1 MSIPAYLY
9 TIDKSTRSTRLPTQA
24 PIRYTIE
31 HAAGTRIEADNA
43 APLPLDECIL
53 QMLPQ
58 QSYNGYDRP
67 WAGGTGKNISDP
79 SRRFVFSGATLDSY
93 DDATSTFTLSGS
105 QSYSAMHLNV
115 NLEAGVTYTFSA
127 NFPRE
132 SGARIGL
139 RLPGSTSIVSGT
151 LTRSDAVS
159 GWASFTYTPEETRE
173 GYRFALFVNYNSA
186 VENTVTFANCMVEV
200 GSERTS
206 FAPYE
211 NACPLRAPT
220 RTATLTVYGPDEV
233 SSSWSLPTM
242 PASPVIWGYRFN
254 ALSGELVENWNHLA
268 VYDRSTYGDV
278 GEPWMSSLDVYVPG
292 TQPTDGAE
300 VAWDNH
306 VTTGQQL
313 QPWDVRTYQ
322 GDNLIELPDGE
333 LTVAYTTYGDDD
345 PPEALD
351 IMIDLKEPT
360 DVLHPTVVLNLTGNP
375 TAYNY
380 MFIPEFNRFYWLTGW
395 TSENLGLWSVSADV
409 DVLASWRSPIMDLQL
424 YVLRAAAAGDGRVID
439 HMYPAIA
446 DVRRQLLYSQADPW
460 GVGAGTVG
468 TYVVSVCGSGETS
481 YYAMSPVEY
490 KTFFAELLGDDYVD
504 DVMSYLPNWETIYP
518 AAKLEINA
526 LQYIAGVKWFP
537 MTSLPGVP
545 VSPVSSVPVGY
556 GAVNTVAYKLPSL
569 AVTTARSWTIPLS
582 SIHPQSSRGTYLNL
596 APYSSIHAYVPPFGV
611 IAISPATAAAS
622 GSVTMNVSVD
632 LRSGDGALR
641 VLTSDGSVETELH
654 AAIGVSVAIGQTVN
668 AGYGLLDATGAAA
681 GVVGGIA
688 GAIGSFATGNVAGGV
703 GAVAGVV
710 GTASSAIGNAISSQI
725 PTTRTVGSPESIGAL
740 RGPLTV
746 YSDHYMVAPEDVT
759 HRGRPLCQVRRLGD
773 LPGYVL
779 VADADFMLPCMQ
791 EEHDSIRAMLE
802 GGVFVE

>member
-31 HAAGTRIEADNA
+31 HASGTRIEADNA

-67 WAGGTGKNISDP
+67 WAGGTAKNKLPPRSPTTVVSSGITYRATSDG
-79 SRRFVFSGATLDSY
+79 RVFATGTATATSINYYPFNVTPGRYQVSCILDSSLANVFVW
-93 DDATSTFTLSGS
+93 DVTTNQRARKWDGTSESDLTVGALIEVLIEEGH
-105 QSYSAMHLNV
+105 SYRLNLRV
-115 NLEAGVTYTFSA
+115 RNGVT
-127 NFPRE
+127 
-132 SGARIGL
+132 
-139 RLPGSTSIVSGT
+139 
-151 LTRSDAVS
+151 
-159 GWASFTYTPEETRE
+159 
-173 GYRFALFVNYNSA
+173 VNN
-186 VENTVTFANCMVEV
+186 MV
-200 GSERTS
+200 
-206 FAPYE
+206 FAPLLTTDTETDNTWQPYA
-211 NACPLRAPT
+211 NVCPLRAPT

-254 ALSGELVENWNHLA
+254 ALTGELVENWNRLA

-306 VTTGQQL
+306 VTTGEQL
-313 QPWDVRTYQ
+313 QPWDVRSYQ
-322 GDNLIELPDGE
+322 GDNLLELPDGV

-375 TAYNY
+375 TGYNY

-409 DVLASWRSPIMDLQL
+409 DALASWRSPIMDLQL

-446 DVRRQLLYSQADPW
+446 DVRRQLLYSEADPW
-460 GVGAGTVG
+460 GVGGGTRGV
-468 TYVVSVCGSGETS
+468 YIVSVCGSEEMS
-481 YYAMSPVEY
+481 YYAMADVEY
-490 KTFFAELLGDDYVD
+490 KAFFTGLLGDDYVNS
-504 DVMSYLPNWETIYP
+504 VMSYLPNWETIYP

-537 MTSLPGVP
+537 MTSLPGVEVTP
-545 VSPVSSVPVGY
+545 IRSVTVGY
-556 GAVNTVAYKLPSL
+556 GNVDAPAVKLGPL
-569 AVTTARSWTIPLS
+569 AVTTARTWTIPLS

-596 APYSSIHAYVPPFGV
+596 APYSTIHAYVPPFGV

-622 GSVTMNVSVD
+622 GSVTMTVSVD